1 MYYPC
6 GKKFEGAWRN
16 GKKNGR
22 CIYTWP
28 NGARYTVIYIDGKKQ
43 GEGMLENA
51 MVSLDALK
59 KTYKS
64 LAKKSLAARE
74 FMNNPSLA
82 VY

>member
-1 MYYPC
+1 M
-6 GKKFEGAWRN
+6 
-16 GKKNGR
+16 
-22 CIYTWP
+22 
-28 NGARYTVIYIDGKKQ
+28 IYIDGKKQ